1 MAYLSDFHCHS
12 DISPDSRTDLVD
24 LVQAAADKGV
34 AELCVTEHW
43 ECGSPCMDWQLR
55 KKPFDFTRYLER
67 YEAAQRALGHRV
79 KLRLGLEVGNWT
91 QDPDHAR
98 KGLDALPL
106 DFVICSLHTI
116 KGFDAYFFDYS
127 TADIEDYLTDYVT
140 ECLCLAQQA
149 DFDAFGHL
157 ALPLRY
163 AMIHAQRRLSFDH
176 CLDAVDDVLRAIAQ
190 RGCRQSLR
198 HVRRFGRA
206 GALPV
211 RDQTVP
217 GAGGQAGHHRQRRA
231 QRRACGLPPAGDAA
245 GAARGR
251 LYTLRH
257 LRGAPPHPAPAISAQ
272 QTYRPSQEK
281 EAGTALCQTIL
292 GISPRGGTTL

>member
-190 RGCRQSLR
+190 RGCALEANTSGYRSLGELVPSLSVIKR
-198 HVRRFGRA
+198 FRELGGKLVTIGSDGHNEEHVGSH
-206 GALPV
+206 LLETQQV
-211 RDQTVP
+211 
-217 GAGGQAGHHRQRRA
+217 
-231 QRRACGLPPAGDAA
+231 
-245 GAARGR
+245 
-251 LYTLRH
+251 LR
-257 LRGAPPHPAPAISAQ
+257 
-272 QTYRPSQEK
+272 
-281 EAGTALCQTIL
+281 EAGFTRYATYEGRRPIL
-292 GISPRGGTTL
+292 HQL

>member
-98 KGLDALPL
+98 KGL
-106 DFVICSLHTI
+106 T
-116 KGFDAYFFDYS
+116 
-127 TADIEDYLTDYVT
+127 
-140 ECLCLAQQA
+140 
-149 DFDAFGHL
+149 
-157 ALPLRY
+157 
-163 AMIHAQRRLSFDH
+163 
-176 CLDAVDDVLRAIAQ
+176 VL
-190 RGCRQSLR
+190 GERQSAGEDPRVLDGHIGIGVGKASR
-198 HVRRFGRA
+198 RA
-206 GALPV
+206 GGK
-211 RDQTVP
+211 RENH
-217 GAGGQAGHHRQRRA
+217 GQ
-231 QRRACGLPPAGDAA
+231 CGKGEYKQSESSFHDDLLSLTAAAVKTAPAG
-245 GAARGR
+245 
-251 LYTLRH
+251 
-257 LRGAPPHPAPAISAQ
+257 
-272 QTYRPSQEK
+272 
-281 EAGTALCQTIL
+281 
-292 GISPRGGTTL
+292 